1 MGVNCIS
8 VRMLSQHLSSPQFVT
23 PEEVVSHFGAMQAQ
37 DYRMMRWAVSM
48 RTVRP
53 SFGAFKEAYDEG
65 RIIRLH
71 LNRGTWQ
78 LVCRDDYW
86 WMLRLCGPKSAA
98 VIRGWMHSNGIDLS
112 GEELAEV
119 QDILVREARRGG
131 SVTKE
136 DFVRALVSEGVVMD
150 DHRLSYHIRI
160 AELSGT
166 LCSGNLHPQ
175 KATYS
180 LVGSKI
186 GPEPPLL
193 DRDAALAM
201 LARKYFQSHSP
212 ATLEDFVWWSG
223 LGTGDCRK
231 AVELVGDELGKE
243 SVSGREFFIHS
254 SCRTRGFRNGNVILL
269 PPYDE
274 YLIGYKSRD
283 IVLDT
288 EHSHKAHNKTGI
300 FYPVVVQ
307 NGRVCGNWK
316 PSDLSVSFFDGAAAD
331 SSEVL
336 KGVSVY
342 SSFLQGA

>member
-1 MGVNCIS
+1 MGVNFVS
-8 VRMLSQHLSSPQFVT
+8 VRMLSQHLSSPQFSA
-23 PEEVVSHFGAMQAQ
+23 PEEVVSHFGVMQAQ

-53 SFGAFKEAYDEG
+53 SIEAFKRAYDDG

-71 LNRGTWQ
+71 LHRGTWQ

-98 VIRGWMHSNGIDLS
+98 AIRGWMHSNGIDLS
-112 GEELAEV
+112 EEELAEV
-119 QDILVREARRGG
+119 RDILVREARRGG

-150 DHRLSYHIRI
+150 DHRLSYHIRM
-160 AELSGT
+160 AELSGI
-166 LCSGNLHPQ
+166 LCSGNLHQQ

-180 LVGSKI
+180 LVESKI
-186 GPEPPLL
+186 GPEPLL
-193 DRDAALAM
+193 SDRDADLAM

-223 LGTGDCRK
+223 LGTGDCRR
-231 AVELVGDELGKE
+231 AVGLVGDELEKE

-254 SCRTRGFRNGNVILL
+254 SCRTRGFRNERVILL

-283 IVLDT
+283 IVLDA

-300 FYPVVVQ
+300 FYPVVVH

-316 PSDLSVSFFDGAAAD
+316 PSDLSVSFFNGAAAD

-336 KGVSVY
+336 KGVSGY
-342 SSFLQGA
+342 SAFLQGG